1 MGRAYKQVSIQ
12 YNHNEVIR
20 WHTRRRMLKAKMVTV
35 STQTDVDENAKMST
49 EVDSTSSQVVSKPCW
64 CRSAK
69 ILDMQ
74 LFRKAVYVDQD
85 QGKEAMIALSVAT

>member
-1 MGRAYKQVSIQ
+1 MKSQRL
-12 YNHNEVIR
+12 
-20 WHTRRRMLKAKMVTV
+20 MLKARMVTI
-35 STQTDVDENAKMST
+35 SSQTDADENAKMST
-49 EVDSTSSQVVSKPCW
+49 QVDSTSYEVVSKPCW

-85 QGKEAMIALSVAT
+85 QEKEAMIALNVAT

>member
-1 MGRAYKQVSIQ
+1 
-12 YNHNEVIR
+12 
-20 WHTRRRMLKAKMVTV
+20 MLKAKMVTV
-35 STQTDVDENAKMST
+35 STQTDVDEDSKMST
-49 EVDSTSSQVVSKPCW
+49 QVDSTSSQVMSKPCW

-85 QGKEAMIALSVAT
+85 QGKEAMLALNVAM